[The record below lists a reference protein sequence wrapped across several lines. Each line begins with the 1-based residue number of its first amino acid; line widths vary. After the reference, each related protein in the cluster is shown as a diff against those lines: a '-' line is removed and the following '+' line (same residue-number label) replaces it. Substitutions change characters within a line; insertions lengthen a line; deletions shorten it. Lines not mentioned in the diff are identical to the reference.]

1 MINKEL
7 WEMSHSSLS
16 LVKDDCTYY
25 DVKNYSLRN
34 IVGHLTR
41 VKNKNDLVLLNDF
54 KFICRVSDSL
64 ESEYKYLNEVNYAR
78 FSTITSNNVSR
89 NKNKIIFIYDIL
101 PSDIVHIFPLSTPI
115 NDKSNESDN
124 VSLVPSLWLKY
135 QDLAKIRNKL
145 QTYDEIICKT
155 KRNNQVLKPFAILDF
170 NIFNKNNY
178 DLARYY
184 NLLYLLGKTTNK
196 YIEYI
201 GDILNDY
208 EKLSLIEP
216 IMSKKYDIDVRK
228 FYRH

>member
-1 MINKEL
+1 M
-7 WEMSHSSLS
+7 
-16 LVKDDCTYY
+16 
-25 DVKNYSLRN
+25 
-34 IVGHLTR
+34 
-41 VKNKNDLVLLNDF
+41 
-54 KFICRVSDSL
+54 
-64 ESEYKYLNEVNYAR
+64 
-78 FSTITSNNVSR
+78 
-89 NKNKIIFIYDIL
+89 
-101 PSDIVHIFPLSTPI
+101 HIFPLSTPI